1 MDNRPTFRIA
11 GSLEDLIKA
20 FYAKHGFQPPAE
32 TFLEANIEH
41 RLMTKQD

>member
-20 FYAKHGFQPPAE
+20 FYAKNGFQPHGE
-32 TFLEANIEH
+32 TFLEASIQH
-41 RLMTKQD
+41 RLMTKED